1 MFRPLS
7 FSLLLLATAGAQAD
21 TTRIAFGS
29 CIHQDKPAPIL
40 DAVVARQPDAFVLLG
55 DNVYGDTNDMKELQ
69 RKWSKTRLS
78 GAEEGSSG
86 LRHLG

>member
-1 MFRPLS
+1 MFRPLY

-40 DAVVARQPDAFVLLG
+40 DAVVAR
-55 DNVYGDTNDMKELQ
+55 
-69 RKWSKTRLS
+69 
-78 GAEEGSSG
+78 
-86 LRHLG
+86 